1 MEKMSIRKDLML
13 AALIAVVIHIGI
25 AFARVP
31 VEYPS
36 VHVNADDK
44 RHLRVSFVSVKPEVK
59 KKIHVKQLIKKKIK
73 VERKKPAEKIIRN
86 DIPTEKRELQPE
98 KDIQPEPV
106 EEQLHPV
113 ASVSPREGLERP
125 AIVAAIPRYKEN
137 APPAY
142 PRIARRLGYE
152 GIVLLSVKVLD
163 NGYVEEITIKKSS
176 GRSILDRAALK
187 AVRKWKFEPA
197 SRLGVSLTMW
207 VDVPVH
213 FVLQESK

>member
-1 MEKMSIRKDLML
+1 MSIQKDLFL
-13 AALIAVVIHIGI
+13 AALIAVIIHIGM

-36 VHVNADDK
+36 VHVNAGDK
-44 RHLRVSFVSVKPEVK
+44 RHLRISFVSIKPEVK
-59 KKIHVKQLIKKKIK
+59 KKVIVKQLITKKKR
-73 VERKKPAEKIIRN
+73 VVRKKPAEKFVKK
-86 DIPTEKRELQPE
+86 DILTEKRELQPE
-98 KDIQPEPV
+98 ENIQAEPT
-106 EEQLHPV
+106 EKPLHPI
-113 ASVSPREGLERP
+113 ASVIPREVPERP

-142 PRIARRLGYE
+142 PRIARRRGYE
-152 GIVLLSVKVLD
+152 GIVLLSVKVLG
-163 NGYVEEITIKKSS
+163 NGYVEEVKIKKSS
-176 GRSILDRAALK
+176 GHSILDRAALK

-197 SRLGVSLTMW
+197 SRVGAPVTMW

>member
-1 MEKMSIRKDLML
+1 MSIQKDLIL
-13 AALIAVVIHIGI
+13 AALIALIIHIGM

-36 VHVNADDK
+36 VHVNTYDK
-44 RHLRVSFVSVKPEVK
+44 RHLRISFVSIKPEVK
-59 KKIHVKQLIKKKIK
+59 KEVSVKQLIKKKKK
-73 VERKKPAEKIIRN
+73 VVRKKPAEKVIRK

-98 KDIQPEPV
+98 KDIQSEPA

-113 ASVSPREGLERP
+113 ASVSPREVPERP

-137 APPAY
+137 TPPAY
-142 PRIARRLGYE
+142 PRIARRRGYE
-152 GIVLLSVKVLD
+152 GIVLLSVKVLG

-197 SRLGVSLTMW
+197 SRLGDPFTMW

-213 FVLQESK
+213 FVLQESN

>member
-1 MEKMSIRKDLML
+1 MRKDLFL
-13 AALIAVVIHIGI
+13 AALIAVVIHMGI

-31 VEYPS
+31 VEYPTIQ
-36 VHVNADDK
+36 VNADAK
-44 RHLRVSFVSVKPEVK
+44 RHLRISFVSIKPEIKKVPQVK
-59 KKIHVKQLIKKKIK
+59 HLIKKK
-73 VERKKPAEKIIRN
+73 KPVEKIVRK
-86 DIPTEKRELQPE
+86 DVVTEKRVLQPE
-98 KDIQPEPV
+98 KDIQTEPV

-113 ASVSPREGLERP
+113 ASISPKEISERP

-142 PRIARRLGYE
+142 PRIARRRGYE
-152 GIVLLSVKVLD
+152 GIVLLSVKVLG
-163 NGYVEEITIKKSS
+163 NGEVDEVTIKKSS

-197 SRLGVSLTMW
+197 SRWGVPFTMW

-213 FVLQESK
+213 FILQESK

>member
-1 MEKMSIRKDLML
+1 MEKMSIRKDLFL
-13 AALIAVVIHIGI
+13 AALIAVVIHIGM

-44 RHLRVSFVSVKPEVK
+44 RHLRISFVSIKPEVK
-59 KKIHVKQLIKKKIK
+59 KEIQVNQLIKKKK
-73 VERKKPAEKIIRN
+73 LVVKKKPVEKIVRKDIATRN
-86 DIPTEKRELQPE
+86 RELQPE
-98 KDIQPEPV
+98 KDIQTEPV
-106 EEQLHPV
+106 GQKLHPV
-113 ASVSPREGLERP
+113 ASLSLREMSERP

-137 APPAY
+137 APPEY
-142 PRIARRLGYE
+142 PRIARRRGYE

-163 NGYVEEITIKKSS
+163 NGDVDEVTIKKSS

-197 SRLGVSLTMW
+197 SRLGIPFTMW